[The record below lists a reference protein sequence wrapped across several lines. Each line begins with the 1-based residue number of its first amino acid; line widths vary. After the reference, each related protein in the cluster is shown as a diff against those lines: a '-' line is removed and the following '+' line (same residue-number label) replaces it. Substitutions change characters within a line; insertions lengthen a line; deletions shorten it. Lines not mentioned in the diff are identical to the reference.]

1 MIKVLIVDDE
11 VIIRNGLS
19 TVINW
24 AELDF
29 HLLPPAESAEEAL
42 ERIPGE
48 KPHIVLTDIRM
59 TGKDGLM
66 LAAELKEML
75 PDTEVIILTG
85 YDDFGYAQQALR
97 EGVSDYLLK
106 TSRPEEIIKAAIKA
120 RQRIESRWESQKQDH
135 VKQSAYRDKLLDRL
149 LVEGSLDRAG
159 VEQVGQLLTAA
170 CADARTYRAMIV
182 AASGWGDG
190 AQSVALLHYSVQNIA
205 AELLPCVTVLRPDCV
220 VLLLCDGGEAADAS
234 LQKAQIELGRIGRKL
249 KCKLFAAAGSPVRDV
264 EALKRSYEEAL
275 YASTFRWMSGED
287 AVVEYERVKAR
298 QGGNTVCAQEV
309 ETRMIAILKQG
320 SVIELRHWVQETMT
334 ALMQVPDATPQSV
347 DLYMNSVI
355 LSARR
360 WLERA
365 WQALGQPGSPPYA
378 SGGLSE
384 ERNDKPEEA
393 LFARLKSYM
402 DLYRESM
409 SGERVSYIQRAVA
422 YIRDNLDRNLTLQH
436 VANHIHLNPNHFSE
450 VFKREIGMTY
460 IEYVTN
466 ERIRRAME
474 MLDESSIKINEV
486 AGRVGYEDVKYFSQL
501 FKKITGKTPSEYRLR
516 N

>member
-1 MIKVLIVDDE
+1 MLKVLIVDDE

-29 HLLPPAESAEEAL
+29 QLLAPAESAEEAL

-48 KPHIVLTDIRM
+48 KPHIVFTDIRM

-66 LAAELKEML
+66 LAAELKTML

-85 YDDFGYAQQALR
+85 YDDFGYAQQAIR

-135 VKQSAYRDKLLDRL
+135 LKQSAYRDQLLDRL
-149 LVEGSLDRAG
+149 LGDGALDQAG
-159 VEQVGQLLTAA
+159 MDQVGRLLAAA

-182 AASGWGDG
+182 TASGWGDSG
-190 AQSVALLHYSVQNIA
+190 ALLHYSVQNVA
-205 AELLPCVTVLRPDCV
+205 AELLPCVTLLRPDRV
-220 VLLLCDGGEAADAS
+220 VLLLCDGGDAPDAG
-234 LQKAQIELGRIGRKL
+234 LHKARIELGRIGRKL
-249 KCKLFAAAGSPVRDV
+249 KCELFAAAGSPVRD
-264 EALKRSYEEAL
+264 AASLKRSYEEAA
-275 YASTFRWMSGED
+275 YASTFRWLSGGE
-287 AVVEYERVKAR
+287 AVVEYDRVRDRK
-298 QGGNTVCAQEV
+298 GGSTVCPQEV
-309 ETRMIAILKQG
+309 EAALISILKQG
-320 SVIELRHWVQETMT
+320 SVIELRHWVQETMD
-334 ALMQVPDATPQSV
+334 ALMGDAEATPRSV
-347 DLYMNSVI
+347 GLYMNSVV

-365 WQALGQPGSPPYA
+365 WQALGQPGSLPQADGDFAEDRDGNP
-378 SGGLSE
+378 
-384 ERNDKPEEA
+384 REA

-436 VANHIHLNPNHFSE
+436 VANHVHLNPNHFSE

-474 MLDESSIKINEV
+474 MLDETSIKVNEV
-486 AGRVGYEDVKYFSQL
+486 AGKVGYEDVKYFSQL
-501 FKKITGKTPSEYRLR
+501 FKKITGKTPSEYRAR